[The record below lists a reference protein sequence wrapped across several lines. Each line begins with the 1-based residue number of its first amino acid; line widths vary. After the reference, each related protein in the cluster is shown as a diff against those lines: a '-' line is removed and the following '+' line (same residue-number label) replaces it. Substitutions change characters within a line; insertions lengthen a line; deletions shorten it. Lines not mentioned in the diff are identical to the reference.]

1 MIIMGHVYI
10 YYGTGGGKT
19 TSALGVALRS
29 VGHRHRV
36 VVVQIMKWFMETG
49 EVMVADLL
57 SPYYEIHQFGR
68 RGWLKIGINKNESET
83 GFETRYPTEEDIQAA
98 HEGLAYAEKVLRN
111 GDCDLLIIDE
121 VCLAIHSGLLV
132 VEEVLKILENIPE
145 RTNVILT
152 GRYAPKK
159 LVERADFVNQI
170 VEIKSPD
177 EFVTEKG
184 IQY

>member
-1 MIIMGHVYI
+1 MGHIYL

-19 TSALGVALRS
+19 TSALGLALRS

-36 VVVQIMKWFMETG
+36 CVIQIMKWFTETG
-49 EVMVADLL
+49 EVMVADLI

-68 RGWLKIGINKNESET
+68 NGWLKIGTEKSKSMT
-83 GFETRYPTEEDIQAA
+83 GIETRYPTDEDKQAA
-98 HEGLAYAEKVLRN
+98 REGLVYAERVLRN
-111 GDCDLLIIDE
+111 GDHDLLILDE
-121 VCLAIHSGLLV
+121 VCLAVHTGLLT
-132 VEEVLKILENIPE
+132 VEEVLGVLENIPK

-152 GRYAPKK
+152 GRYAPKE

-170 VEIKSPD
+170 IEIKAPRV
-177 EFVTEKG
+177 FVTEKG

>member
-1 MIIMGHVYI
+1 MGHIYL

-19 TSALGVALRS
+19 TSALGLALRS

-36 VVVQIMKWFMETG
+36 IVVQIMKWFTETG

-57 SPYYEIHQFGR
+57 SPYYEIRQFGR
-68 RGWLKIGINKNESET
+68 RGWLKIGIENTNSVI
-83 GFETRYPTEEDIQAA
+83 GIETRYPTEEDIQAA
-98 HEGLAYAEKVLRN
+98 HEGLGYAEKVLRN
-111 GDCDLLIIDE
+111 GDYDLLIIDE
-121 VCLAIHSGLLV
+121 VCLAIHTGLLA
-132 VEEVLKILENIPE
+132 VEEVLKVLENIPK

-152 GRYAPKK
+152 GRYAPKE

-170 VEIKSPD
+170 VEIKSPNG
-177 EFVTEKG
+177 FVTEKG

>member
-1 MIIMGHVYI
+1 MGHIYL

-19 TSALGVALRS
+19 TNALGLALRS

-36 VVVQIMKWFMETG
+36 CVIQIMKWFTKTG

-68 RGWLKIGINKNESET
+68 RGWLKIGIDNTESGT
-83 GFETRYPTEEDIQAA
+83 GIETRYPTEEDMQAA
-98 HEGLAYAEKVLRN
+98 HEGLAYAEKVLRK
-111 GDCDLLIIDE
+111 GDCDLLILDE
-121 VCLAIHSGLLV
+121 VCLAMHIGLLA
-132 VEEVLKILENIPE
+132 VEEVLKILENIPK

-152 GRYAPKK
+152 GRYAPKE

-170 VEIKSPD
+170 DEIKSPD